1 MPVKLIE
8 MNSARGEAPPA
19 PNTGGVRESLPRG
32 LALLVA
38 ASMFME
44 ILDET
49 VIAPALPQI
58 AADFGV
64 RAVSVNLAITAYVL
78 AVALLIPV
86 SGWLS
91 GRFGARAVFTTAV
104 AVFTLA
110 SLGCAAAA
118 SLPMLTATRVL
129 QGVGGA
135 LMVPVGRLT
144 VLRTTAKS
152 DLIRAIAYM
161 TWPALVAPVLAPA
174 VGGVL
179 TTYAH
184 WRWIFL
190 LNVPLGV
197 GVLLLA
203 RRLVPEVR
211 EPSGGELDWRGLG
224 LTTVGVGGVVVAME
238 AAGSAASPP
247 VTAGAL
253 GVGLLAL
260 AAAIRYL
267 LRSRRPLL
275 RLRLFAVPTFRVTAA
290 GGSVFRAAIAAV
302 PFLLP
307 LLFQLGFGWT
317 AAHAGLVVIA
327 LFLGNLAIKPLTTPL
342 MRRFGIRPVLLGAI
356 TASAVALVGVGLVQ
370 AHTPLPLLLALLVL
384 SGAFRSI
391 GFSAY
396 NTVAFA
402 DISAE
407 QLNAANTLLASVQQV
422 GGGLGIATSALVVA
436 VGGPLVDLT
445 GLGTGAGGPVR
456 IALLFLALML
466 VIPAIEA
473 FRLPRDAGH
482 HVTGP
487 S

>member
-1 MPVKLIE
+1 
-8 MNSARGEAPPA
+8 MNKARGDASPA
-19 PNTGGVRESLPRG
+19 PNGSGVRGSLPRG

-64 RAVSVNLAITAYVL
+64 RAVSVNIAITAYVL
-78 AVALLIPV
+78 AVALLIPA

-110 SLGCAAAA
+110 SLGCAAATD
-118 SLPMLTATRVL
+118 LPMLTVVRVL

-179 TTYAH
+179 VTYAD

-190 LNVPLGV
+190 LNVPFGM

-203 RRLVPEVR
+203 RRLVPDVR
-211 EPSGGELDWRGLG
+211 ETPSGELDWRGLG
-224 LTTVGVGGVVVAME
+224 LTTAGVGGVVVAME
-238 AAGSAASPP
+238 AAGSGASPSG
-247 VTAGAL
+247 TAGAL
-253 GVGLLAL
+253 AVGLLAL

-267 LRSRRPLL
+267 LRSPRPLL

-290 GGSVFRAAIAAV
+290 GGSVFRAAIAAI

-327 LFLGNLAIKPLTTPL
+327 LFFGNLAVKPLTTPL

-356 TASAVALVGVGLVQ
+356 AASAAALLGLALVQ
-370 AHTPLPLLLALLVL
+370 AHTPLPLLLGLLVL

-402 DISAE
+402 DIPAE
-407 QLNAANTLLASVQQV
+407 QMNAANTLLASVQQV

-436 VGGPLVDLT
+436 VGGHAADLA
-445 GLGTGAGGPVR
+445 GLGTGAGGAVR
-456 IALLFLALML
+456 LGLLSLALML
-466 VIPAIEA
+466 VIAAIEA
-473 FRLPRDAGH
+473 YRLPRDAGH
-482 HVTGP
+482 HVTAR
-487 S
+487 SRDA